1 MLRESL
7 INLIR
12 ETVRRILAEERRNL
26 PPQEMDNLMRD
37 LISGAENDP
46 VELHRIYST
55 LSAEVVR
62 RLLLSSLSV
71 SILG

>member
-26 PPQEMDNLMRD
+26 PPQEMDNLIRD

-62 RLLLSSLSV
+62 RLLS
-71 SILG
+71 GRQ